1 MKYGHENS
9 ELFST
14 TIILEP
20 ETEVSEHHRNKK
32 YYTVAFCNTFNKGV
46 RAKSQCIGMYHQN

>member
-46 RAKSQCIGMYHQN
+46 RAKSQCIGMYH